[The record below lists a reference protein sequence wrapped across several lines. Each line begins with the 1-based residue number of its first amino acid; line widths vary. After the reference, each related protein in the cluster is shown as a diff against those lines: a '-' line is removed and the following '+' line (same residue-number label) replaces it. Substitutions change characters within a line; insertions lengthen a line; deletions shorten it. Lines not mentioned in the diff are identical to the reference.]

1 MKKPA
6 TSPQRSLPFVKTGM
20 AIAALCLAGQVLS
33 QAAPPVPAY
42 GATAYPAGAAS
53 TPADTRHAHRE
64 VSRAPVKPPHYP
76 SNPQPPIP
84 TQR

>member
-6 TSPQRSLPFVKTGM
+6 TSSQRPQPFVKAGM
-20 AIAALCLAGQVLS
+20 AVAALCLAGQVFA
-33 QAAPPVPAY
+33 QTPPAAPAT
-42 GATAYPAGAAS
+42 GAAAYPAAAAS
-53 TPADTRHAHRE
+53 APGGATHAHRE